1 MKGLLLK
8 DFMLGKKQ
16 FVNLLLF
23 GIIMIGFGVLGVLS
37 IYYGN
42 FQSLIA
48 DIEISSPEGIRQV
61 VLVYSF
67 FLGCLAGSSAE
78 NANQVFQ
85 EDDKAGFG
93 VVSGS
98 IPISVEQRIGVRY
111 LYYGIWLL
119 SMLILNLVFQPI
131 IYWTAGIPFNIEA
144 CLMIFSGMSIG
155 TVISLVSIP
164 FIYRFGIK
172 IKPLVSISVLILGIV
187 IVVFFLN
194 GAMQQ
199 SVSFDIVLH
208 RIEICRNCLAVLF
221 WVLLL
226 FGIPVSAICS
236 IGIQVRRKNQ
246 LW

>member
-16 FVNLLLF
+16 FVNLSLF

-42 FQSLIA
+42 FRSLIA
-48 DIEISSPEGIRQV
+48 DIGISSPEGIRQV

-67 FLGCLAGSSAE
+67 FLGCLAGNSAE

-119 SMLILNLVFQPI
+119 SMLILNLIFQPI

-144 CLMIFSGMSIG
+144 CLMIFSGMSIA
-155 TVISLVSIP
+155 TVISLVSMP

-172 IKPLVSISVLILGIV
+172 IRPLVSISILILGIV

-194 GAMQQ
+194 GAIQQ
-199 SVSFDIVLH
+199 RISFDIIIY
-208 RIEICRNCLAVLF
+208 RIEICRNCLAALF

-226 FGIPVSAICS
+226 FGIPVSAVCS